1 MGIENAIVQKSVQRV
16 WIQKTGSLLGID
28 GRDIRTGCG
37 HWVIVPSLSSKETDG
52 NNIASNLKIKVTIF
66 EFHLTA
72 RVAGI
77 GGMSSE

>member
-1 MGIENAIVQKSVQRV
+1 M
-16 WIQKTGSLLGID
+16 
-28 GRDIRTGCG
+28 
-37 HWVIVPSLSSKETDG
+37 PSLSSKETDG